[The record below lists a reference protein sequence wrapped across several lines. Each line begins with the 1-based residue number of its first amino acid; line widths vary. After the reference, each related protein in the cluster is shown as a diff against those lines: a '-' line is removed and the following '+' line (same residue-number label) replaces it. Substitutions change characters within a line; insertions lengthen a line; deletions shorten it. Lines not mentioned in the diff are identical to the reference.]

1 MRLKDMDSKTVGVSL
16 NFDNTYRYE
25 FTVKV
30 PFEVPNDH
38 ACFRLT
44 GANLIGQKF
53 RLGALEARKAGRRTI
68 VTDEAITA
76 WIASLPK
83 AKRVR
88 PTSDSPATDR
98 GQS

>member
-1 MRLKDMDSKTVGVSL
+1 MDKKAYSIAETAQLAGLGITKI
-16 NFDNTYRYE
+16 
-25 FTVKV
+25 K
-30 PFEVPNDH
+30 
-38 ACFRLT
+38 A
-44 GANLIGQKF
+44 AI